1 MRLALDTNCFIDAV
15 DIGSH
20 AHAAMHRIGG
30 EPGGDEGQRRG
41 AILGGDDER
50 PAAIRDEP
58 AARAA
63 LEIALSCVQ
72 IVHYPIG
79 SWADAKRNQA
89 IQFELRTLAKPGSSI
104 RDRGAYI
111 DALLDG
117 ADAFLTSDAQ
127 LAKSGPAQRIQA
139 RFGLKVVRP
148 IDYAANVDLPRV
160 PPPLNG
166 PPVPVSPAAAPKQR

>member
-20 AHAAMHRIGG
+20 AHAAMQRIFEERAAGALVLVVSLHSLAELQARGG
-30 EPGGDEGQRRG
+30 
-41 AILGGDDER
+41 
-50 PAAIRDEP
+50 
-58 AARAA
+58 AA